1 MEKRTCFIFLETSPV
16 NSLRSQMASMT
27 TSIFTSRLLQRSALI
42 SSSRSVVKEIPD
54 DAPSSL
60 SGMTPF
66 DFRVVEHHP
75 QERGT
80 SELGIFYFL

>member
-1 MEKRTCFIFLETSPV
+1 M
-16 NSLRSQMASMT
+16 
-27 TSIFTSRLLQRSALI
+27 
-42 SSSRSVVKEIPD
+42 VKEIPD

-66 DFRVVEHHP
+66 DLRVTERHP

-80 SELGIFYFL
+80 NELGIFYSLSHLGVKCSSGRNPFPPISALRTKKSRP

>member
-1 MEKRTCFIFLETSPV
+1 M
-16 NSLRSQMASMT
+16 
-27 TSIFTSRLLQRSALI
+27 LI
-42 SSSRSVVKEIPD
+42 IQKAAVKEIPD

-66 DFRVVEHHP
+66 DFREVERHP

-80 SELGIFYFL
+80 S

>member
-1 MEKRTCFIFLETSPV
+1 M
-16 NSLRSQMASMT
+16 
-27 TSIFTSRLLQRSALI
+27 
-42 SSSRSVVKEIPD
+42 VKEIPD

-66 DFRVVEHHP
+66 DLRVTERHP

-80 SELGIFYFL
+80 SELGIFYSLSRLEAQRSTGQSPFPSIPAVRAKKNRP